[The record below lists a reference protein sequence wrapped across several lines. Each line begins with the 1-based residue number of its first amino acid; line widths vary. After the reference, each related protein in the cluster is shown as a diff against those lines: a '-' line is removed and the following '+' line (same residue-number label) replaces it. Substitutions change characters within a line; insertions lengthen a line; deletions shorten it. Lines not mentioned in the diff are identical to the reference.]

1 MTAVTTDDLKAILD
15 ALAAMNAK
23 LTSLDNKV
31 AALEDKVTSMD
42 VKVTSMDVKVTSM
55 DVKLTALDV
64 KVTNIDHRLQAS
76 VAKAKNAM
84 LGRSDIINKV
94 FLDDGTIP
102 DVDYPLTIS
111 QLAVSGSE
119 SLPDGSGVNTWNSA
133 KSKRFLSAFKE
144 DDTDTDTESAQSEE
158 IRAKTA
164 LRRRVKVANILGI
177 STTQLNFAHL
187 IG

>member
-31 AALEDKVTSMD
+31 AALED
-42 VKVTSMDVKVTSM
+42 KVTSMDVKVTSM

>member
-15 ALAAMNAK
+15 ALAAMDA
-23 LTSLDNKV
+23 
-31 AALEDKVTSMD
+31 
-42 VKVTSMDVKVTSM
+42 
-55 DVKLTALDV
+55 KLTALDV

-76 VAKAKNAM
+76 VARAKNAM

-144 DDTDTDTESAQSEE
+144 DDTDTDTDTESAQSEE